1 MPPSDRRNPPDSIGR
16 VTIAHGKSRSGE
28 PHAATPRRIS
38 EWIHLGKFCVAH
50 LSEARA
56 AQMAAALSFR
66 MLFGILPVLVVGTL
80 VVKSVMGEEFPVFV
94 TRLIEAAGMD
104 GISLVRPGI
113 DDRGTTTVPLG
124 TWVNEMVAYAAS
136 LNLAAIG
143 WIGVGTVAFSAIWL
157 LVAIEESFNI
167 VCRAPR
173 GRSWLRRVLVYWF
186 LLTFGPLALGAIP
199 WALHEAKQW
208 MSERGVPEGLLGSAS
223 VLLGFLVLWAT
234 VFVAYLIVPHTRMR
248 LRPTLLGS
256 LMAAL
261 LLEVG
266 RRSLGA
272 YMSNAFSVSRL
283 YGSLGL
289 IPLFMFWVYVMW
301 LVVLFGLQISALL
314 QALDARGKVR
324 AVAALGR
331 TGLEPALAAAVMEQ
345 IVQGFAAGRPA
356 SLESLAESCGIDSP
370 AAQRIVDALVKS
382 RLAIQPSP
390 DGPIL
395 PARDPAAM
403 CADEPLEAGFEL
415 ADDGRHGAARGVLR
429 ALREAQRRAAQSI
442 TLIDPATRASKALST
457 SGRATDSRKP

>member
-1 MPPSDRRNPPDSIGR
+1 MAP
-16 VTIAHGKSRSGE
+16 K
-28 PHAATPRRIS
+28 RIS
-38 EWIHLGKFCVAH
+38 EWIHLAKFCVAH
-50 LSEARA
+50 MSEARA

-80 VVKSVMGEEFPVFV
+80 VVKSVMGEEFPLFV
-94 TRLIEAAGMD
+94 TRMIEAAGMD
-104 GISLVRPGI
+104 GVSLVRPDV
-113 DDRGTTTVPLG
+113 DDGGTTTVPLG

-199 WALHEAKQW
+199 WALHKANMW
-208 MSERGVPEGLLGSAS
+208 LSDRGIPEGLLGGSS
-223 VLLGFLVLWAT
+223 ILLGFLVLWAT

-261 LLEVG
+261 LLEIG

-272 YMSNAFSVSRL
+272 YMANAFSVSRL

-345 IVQGFAAGRPA
+345 IVQGFASGRHA
-356 SLESLAESCGIDSP
+356 TLESLAESCGIDLP
-370 AAQRIVDALVKS
+370 AAQRIVDALVEA
-382 RLAIQPSP
+382 RLAIQPTP
-390 DGPIL
+390 EGPVL
-395 PARDPAAM
+395 PARDPSAIR
-403 CADEPLEAGFEL
+403 ADEPLEAGFLL
-415 ADDGRHGAARGVLR
+415 ADDGRHGATRGVLR
-429 ALREAQRRAAQSI
+429 TLREAQRRAAHSI
-442 TLIDPATRASKALST
+442 TLIDQATHAPRAFPSA
-457 SGRATDSRKP
+457 GRSPEHRKP

>member
-1 MPPSDRRNPPDSIGR
+1 MQVPPASILR
-16 VTIAHGKSRSGE
+16 LSSAPGKSRHRESR
-28 PHAATPRRIS
+28 AFSPRRIS
-38 EWIHLGKFCVAH
+38 EWIHLGKFCLAH
-50 LSEARA
+50 LAEARA

-80 VVKSVMGEEFPVFV
+80 VVKSVMGDEFPVFV
-94 TRLIEAAGMD
+94 TRMIEAAGMD
-104 GISLVRPGI
+104 GVSLVRPDVNDG
-113 DDRGTTTVPLG
+113 GTTTVPLG

-173 GRSWLRRVLVYWF
+173 GRAWMRRVLVYWF
-186 LLTFGPLALGAIP
+186 LLTFGPLALGALP
-199 WALHEAKQW
+199 WALHQAKQW
-208 MSERGVPEGLLGSAS
+208 MTERGAPDSLVASAS
-223 VLLGFLVLWAT
+223 ILLGFLVLWAT

-248 LRPTLLGS
+248 VRPTLIGS
-256 LMAAL
+256 LLAAL
-261 LLEVG
+261 LLEIG

-272 YMSNAFSVSRL
+272 YMANAFTVSRL

-331 TGLEPALAAAVMEQ
+331 SGLEPALAAAVMEQ
-345 IVQGFAAGRPA
+345 VVHGFASGRHA
-356 SLESLAESCGIDSP
+356 TVESLAEACGIDLPTS
-370 AAQRIVDALVKS
+370 QRIVDALVAA
-382 RLAIQPSP
+382 RLAVQPTA

-395 PARDPAAM
+395 PARDPAAIR
-403 CADEPLEAGFEL
+403 ADEPLDAGFAL
-415 ADDGRHGAARGVLR
+415 ADDGRHGATRGVLR
-429 ALREAQRRAAQSI
+429 ALREAQRRAAHSI
-442 TLIDPATRASKALST
+442 TLIDASAHASRAFPSAS
-457 SGRATDSRKP
+457 RAPESRNP

>member
-1 MPPSDRRNPPDSIGR
+1 MSTGHAKTRL
-16 VTIAHGKSRSGE
+16 GE

-38 EWIHLGKFCVAH
+38 EWLYVGKFCVAH
-50 LSEARA
+50 LAEARA

-66 MLFGILPVLVVGTL
+66 MLFGILPVLVVGTI
-80 VVKSVMGEEFPVFV
+80 VVKSVMGEEFPAFV
-94 TRLIEAAGMD
+94 TRMIEAAGMD
-104 GISLVRPGI
+104 EVSLVRPDV
-113 DDRGTTTVPLG
+113 DDGGTTTVPLG

-186 LLTFGPLALGAIP
+186 LLTFGPLTLGAIP
-199 WALHEAKQW
+199 WALHEAKQF
-208 MSERGVPEGLLGSAS
+208 MAERGVPEGALDGSS
-223 VLLGFLVLWAT
+223 LLLGFLVLWST

-256 LMAAL
+256 LVAAL
-261 LLEVG
+261 LLEIG

-272 YMSNAFSVSRL
+272 YMANAFSVSRL

-289 IPLFMFWVYVMW
+289 IPLFMFWVYIMW

-331 TGLEPALAAAVMEQ
+331 TSLEPALAAAVMEQ
-345 IVQGFAAGRPA
+345 IVQGFASGRHA
-356 SLESLAESCGIDSP
+356 TLESLAEACGIDLP
-370 AAQRIVDALVKS
+370 AAQRIVDALVGAK
-382 RLAIQPSP
+382 LAIQPTP
-390 DGPIL
+390 EGPIL
-395 PARDPAAM
+395 PGRDPGAIR
-403 CADEPLEAGFEL
+403 ADEPLEAGFLL
-415 ADDGRHGAARGVLR
+415 ADDGRHGATRGVLR
-429 ALREAQRRAAQSI
+429 TLREAQRRAAHSI
-442 TLIDPATRASKALST
+442 TLMDPSTHASRAFPNA
-457 SGRATDSRKP
+457 GRAPEPRKP

>member
-1 MPPSDRRNPPDSIGR
+1 VSTGH
-16 VTIAHGKSRSGE
+16 AKSRAGE
-28 PHAATPRRIS
+28 HHPAIPRRLS
-38 EWIHLGKFCVAH
+38 EWVYVAKFCVAH
-50 LSEARA
+50 LAEARA

-80 VVKSVMGEEFPVFV
+80 VVKSVMGEEFPSFV
-94 TRLIEAAGMD
+94 TRMIEAVGMD
-104 GISLVRPGI
+104 EVSLVRPNV
-113 DDRGTTTVPLG
+113 DDGGTTTVPLG

-186 LLTFGPLALGAIP
+186 LLTFGPLTLGAIP
-199 WALHEAKQW
+199 WALHEAKQF
-208 MSERGVPEGLLGSAS
+208 MSQRGVPEGALEGSSIFLA
-223 VLLGFLVLWAT
+223 FLVLWAT

-256 LMAAL
+256 LVAAL
-261 LLEVG
+261 LLEIG

-272 YMSNAFSVSRL
+272 YMANAFSVSRL

-314 QALDARGKVR
+314 QALEARGKVR

-331 TGLEPALAAAVMEQ
+331 TSLEPALAAAVMEQ
-345 IVQGFAAGRPA
+345 IVHGFASGRHA
-356 SLESLAESCGIDSP
+356 TLESLAEACGIDLP
-370 AAQRIVDALVKS
+370 AAQRIVDALVQSK
-382 RLAIQPSP
+382 LAIQPTP
-390 DGPIL
+390 EGPVL
-395 PARDPAAM
+395 PARDPSAIR
-403 CADEPLEAGFEL
+403 ADEPLEAGFVL
-415 ADDGRHGAARGVLR
+415 ADDGRHGASRGVLR
-429 ALREAQRRAAQSI
+429 TLREAQRRAAQSI
-442 TLIDPATRASKALST
+442 TLTGPATHASRS
-457 SGRATDSRKP
+457 SPPGGRAAEQRTP

>member
-1 MPPSDRRNPPDSIGR
+1 MSTGH
-16 VTIAHGKSRSGE
+16 AKSRAGE
-28 PHAATPRRIS
+28 HHASAPRRIS
-38 EWIHLGKFCVAH
+38 EWIYVGKFCVAH
-50 LSEARA
+50 LAEARA

-80 VVKSVMGEEFPVFV
+80 VVKSVMGEEFPAFV
-94 TRLIEAAGMD
+94 TRMIEAVGMD
-104 GISLVRPGI
+104 EVSLVRPDV
-113 DDRGTTTVPLG
+113 DDGGTTTVPLG

-186 LLTFGPLALGAIP
+186 LLTFGPLTLGAIP
-199 WALHEAKQW
+199 WALHEAKRF
-208 MSERGVPEGLLGSAS
+208 MAERGVPEGALEGSSIFLA
-223 VLLGFLVLWAT
+223 FLVLWAT

-248 LRPTLLGS
+248 LKPTLLGS
-256 LMAAL
+256 LVAAL
-261 LLEVG
+261 LLEIG

-272 YMSNAFSVSRL
+272 YMANAFSVSRL

-289 IPLFMFWVYVMW
+289 IPLFMFWVYIMW
-301 LVVLFGLQISALL
+301 LVVLFGLQVSALL

-331 TGLEPALAAAVMEQ
+331 TSLEPALAAAVMEQ
-345 IVQGFAAGRPA
+345 IVHGFASGRHA
-356 SLESLAESCGIDSP
+356 TLESLAEACGIDLP
-370 AAQRIVDALVKS
+370 AAQRIVDALVGAK
-382 RLAIQPSP
+382 LAIQPTP
-390 DGPIL
+390 EGPIL
-395 PARDPAAM
+395 PGRDPGAIR
-403 CADEPLEAGFEL
+403 ADEPLEAGFVL

-429 ALREAQRRAAQSI
+429 TLREAQRRAAQSI
-442 TLIDPATRASKALST
+442 TLMDPSTHASRAFPNA
-457 SGRATDSRKP
+457 GRAPEPRKP

>member
-1 MPPSDRRNPPDSIGR
+1 MS
-16 VTIAHGKSRSGE
+16 TAHAKNRPGE
-28 PHAATPRRIS
+28 AHTKAPRRIS
-38 EWIHLGKFCVAH
+38 EWIYLGKFCLAH
-50 LSEARA
+50 LAEARA
-56 AQMAAALSFR
+56 TQMAAALSFR
-66 MLFGILPVLVVGTL
+66 MLFGILPVLVVGTI
-80 VVKSVMGEEFPVFV
+80 VVKSVMGEEFPAFV
-94 TRLIEAAGMD
+94 TRMIEAAGMD
-104 GISLVRPGI
+104 SVALIRPDV
-113 DDRGTTTVPLG
+113 DDGGTTTVPMG

-186 LLTFGPLALGAIP
+186 LLTFGPLTLGAIP
-199 WALHEAKQW
+199 WALHQAKVF
-208 MSERGVPEGLLGSAS
+208 MTERGLPEGVLGSS
-223 VLLGFLVLWAT
+223 SILLGFLLLWAT

-256 LMAAL
+256 LVAAL
-261 LLEVG
+261 LLEIG

-272 YMSNAFSVSRL
+272 YMANAFTVSRL

-301 LVVLFGLQISALL
+301 MVVLFGLQISALL

-331 TGLEPALAAAVMEQ
+331 SGLEPALAAAVMEQ
-345 IVQGFAAGRPA
+345 IVQGFASGRHA
-356 SLESLAESCGIDSP
+356 TLDSLAEACGIDLP
-370 AAQRIVDALVKS
+370 TAQRIVDALVGAK
-382 RLAIQPSP
+382 LAIQPTP
-390 DGPIL
+390 EGPVL
-395 PARDPAAM
+395 PARDPGAIR
-403 CADEPLEAGFEL
+403 ADEPLEAGFLL

-429 ALREAQRRAAQSI
+429 TLREAQRRAAHSI
-442 TLIDPATRASKALST
+442 TLVDPSAHASRAFPAA
-457 SGRATDSRKP
+457 GRAPEPRKP

>member
-1 MPPSDRRNPPDSIGR
+1 MSTGH
-16 VTIAHGKSRSGE
+16 AKSRAGE
-28 PHAATPRRIS
+28 HHPAIPRRLS
-38 EWIHLGKFCVAH
+38 EWVYVAKFCVAH
-50 LSEARA
+50 LAEARA

-80 VVKSVMGEEFPVFV
+80 VVKSVMGEEFPSFV
-94 TRLIEAAGMD
+94 TRMIEAVGMD
-104 GISLVRPGI
+104 EVSLVRPNV
-113 DDRGTTTVPLG
+113 DDGGTTTVPLG

-186 LLTFGPLALGAIP
+186 LLTFGPLMLGAIP
-199 WALHEAKQW
+199 WALHEAKQF
-208 MSERGVPEGLLGSAS
+208 MSQRGVPEGALEGSSIFLA
-223 VLLGFLVLWAT
+223 FLVLWAT

-256 LMAAL
+256 LVAAL
-261 LLEVG
+261 LLEIG

-272 YMSNAFSVSRL
+272 YMANAFSVSRL

-314 QALDARGKVR
+314 QALEARGKVR

-331 TGLEPALAAAVMEQ
+331 TSLEPALAAAVMEQ
-345 IVQGFAAGRPA
+345 IVLGFASGRHA
-356 SLESLAESCGIDSP
+356 TLESLAEACGIDLP
-370 AAQRIVDALVKS
+370 AAQRIVDALVQSK
-382 RLAIQPSP
+382 LAIQPTP
-390 DGPIL
+390 EGPVL
-395 PARDPAAM
+395 PARDPSAIR
-403 CADEPLEAGFEL
+403 ADEPLEAGFVL
-415 ADDGRHGAARGVLR
+415 ADDGRHGASRGVLR
-429 ALREAQRRAAQSI
+429 TLREAQRRAAQSI
-442 TLIDPATRASKALST
+442 TLTGPATHASRS
-457 SGRATDSRKP
+457 SPPGGRAAEQRTP

>member
-1 MPPSDRRNPPDSIGR
+1 M
-16 VTIAHGKSRSGE
+16 
-28 PHAATPRRIS
+28 TPRRIS
-38 EWIHLGKFCVAH
+38 EWIYVGKFCVAH
-50 LSEARA
+50 LAEARA

-80 VVKSVMGEEFPVFV
+80 VVKSVMGEEFPAFV
-94 TRLIEAAGMD
+94 TRMIEAAGMD
-104 GISLVRPGI
+104 QVSLVRPDV
-113 DDRGTTTVPLG
+113 DDGGTTTVPLG
-124 TWVNEMVAYAAS
+124 TWVNEMVGYAAS

-199 WALHEAKQW
+199 WALHKANMW
-208 MSERGVPEGLLGSAS
+208 LSDRGFPEGLLGGSS
-223 VLLGFLVLWAT
+223 ILLGFLVLWAT

-261 LLEVG
+261 LLEIG

-272 YMSNAFSVSRL
+272 YMANAFSVSRL

-289 IPLFMFWVYVMW
+289 IPLFMFWVYLMW

-331 TGLEPALAAAVMEQ
+331 TSLEPALAAAVMEQ
-345 IVQGFAAGRPA
+345 VVQGFASGRHA
-356 SLESLAESCGIDSP
+356 TLESLAESCGIDLP
-370 AAQRIVDALVKS
+370 AAQRIVDALVAA
-382 RLAIQPSP
+382 RLAIQPTP
-390 DGPIL
+390 EGPIL
-395 PARDPAAM
+395 PARDPGAIR
-403 CADEPLEAGFEL
+403 ADEPLEAGFVL
-415 ADDGRHGAARGVLR
+415 ADDGRHSSARGVLR
-429 ALREAQRRAAQSI
+429 TLREAQRKAAHSI
-442 TLIDPATRASKALST
+442 TLMGPATHPSRAFPP
-457 SGRATDSRKP
+457 SGHAQESRTP

>member
-1 MPPSDRRNPPDSIGR
+1 
-16 VTIAHGKSRSGE
+16 
-28 PHAATPRRIS
+28 
-38 EWIHLGKFCVAH
+38 
-50 LSEARA
+50 
-56 AQMAAALSFR
+56 
-66 MLFGILPVLVVGTL
+66 
-80 VVKSVMGEEFPVFV
+80 
-94 TRLIEAAGMD
+94 MD
-104 GISLVRPGI
+104 GISLVRPDNDAG
-113 DDRGTTTVPLG
+113 GTATVPLG

-186 LLTFGPLALGAIP
+186 LLTFGPLTLGAIP
-199 WALHEAKQW
+199 WALHKANEFMA
-208 MSERGVPEGLLGSAS
+208 ERGVPEGVLGSAS
-223 VLLGFLVLWAT
+223 IVLSFLVLWAT
-234 VFVAYLIVPHTRMR
+234 VFVAYLIVPHARMR

-266 RRSLGA
+266 RRSLGV
-272 YMSNAFSVSRL
+272 YMANAFSVSRL

-331 TGLEPALAAAVMEQ
+331 SGLEPALAAAVMEQ
-345 IVQGFAAGRPA
+345 IVQGFASGRHA
-356 SLESLAESCGIDSP
+356 TLESLAESCGIDLP
-370 AAQRIVDALVKS
+370 AAQRIVDALVGA
-382 RLAIQPSP
+382 RLAIQPTP
-390 DGPIL
+390 EGPIL
-395 PARDPAAM
+395 PARDPAAIR
-403 CADEPLEAGFEL
+403 ADEPLDAGFGL
-415 ADDGRHGAARGVLR
+415 ADDGRQGATRGVLR
-429 ALREAQRRAAQSI
+429 TLREAQRRAAQSI
-442 TLIDPATRASKALST
+442 TLLDPATLSPRG
-457 SGRATDSRKP
+457 SAPAGRAADHRKL

>member
-1 MPPSDRRNPPDSIGR
+1 M
-16 VTIAHGKSRSGE
+16 
-28 PHAATPRRIS
+28 S
-38 EWIHLGKFCVAH
+38 EWVYVGKFCVAH
-50 LSEARA
+50 LAEARA

-80 VVKSVMGEEFPVFV
+80 VVKSVMGEEFPSFV
-94 TRLIEAAGMD
+94 TRMIEAVGMD
-104 GISLVRPGI
+104 EVSLVRPDV
-113 DDRGTTTVPLG
+113 DDGGTTTVPLG

-186 LLTFGPLALGAIP
+186 LLTFGPLMLGAIP
-199 WALHEAKQW
+199 WALHEAKQF
-208 MSERGVPEGLLGSAS
+208 MSQRGVPEGALEGSSIFLA
-223 VLLGFLVLWAT
+223 FLVLWAT
-234 VFVAYLIVPHTRMR
+234 VLVAYLIVPHTRMR

-256 LMAAL
+256 LVAAL
-261 LLEVG
+261 LLEIG

-272 YMSNAFSVSRL
+272 YMANAFSVSRL

-314 QALDARGKVR
+314 QALEARGKVR

-331 TGLEPALAAAVMEQ
+331 TSLEPALAAAVMEQ
-345 IVQGFAAGRPA
+345 IVHGFVSGRHA
-356 SLESLAESCGIDSP
+356 TLESLAEACGIDLP
-370 AAQRIVDALVKS
+370 AAQRIVDALVQAK
-382 RLAIQPSP
+382 LAIQPTP
-390 DGPIL
+390 EGPVL
-395 PARDPAAM
+395 PARDPSAIR
-403 CADEPLEAGFEL
+403 ADEPLEAGFVL
-415 ADDGRHGAARGVLR
+415 ADDGRHGASRGVLR
-429 ALREAQRRAAQSI
+429 TLREAQRRAAQSI
-442 TLIDPATRASKALST
+442 TLTGPATHASRS
-457 SGRATDSRKP
+457 SPPGGRTAEQRTP

>member
-1 MPPSDRRNPPDSIGR
+1 
-16 VTIAHGKSRSGE
+16 
-28 PHAATPRRIS
+28 
-38 EWIHLGKFCVAH
+38 
-50 LSEARA
+50 
-56 AQMAAALSFR
+56 MAAALSFR

-80 VVKSVMGEEFPVFV
+80 VVKSVMGEEFPTFV
-94 TRLIEAAGMD
+94 TRMIEAAGMD
-104 GISLVRPGI
+104 GISLVRPDNDAG
-113 DDRGTTTVPLG
+113 GTATVPLG

-186 LLTFGPLALGAIP
+186 LLTFGPLTLGAIP
-199 WALHEAKQW
+199 WALHKANEFMA
-208 MSERGVPEGLLGSAS
+208 ERGVPEGVLGSAS
-223 VLLGFLVLWAT
+223 IVLSFLVLWAT
-234 VFVAYLIVPHTRMR
+234 VFVAYLIVPHARMR

-266 RRSLGA
+266 RRSLGV
-272 YMSNAFSVSRL
+272 YMANAFSVSRL

-331 TGLEPALAAAVMEQ
+331 SGLEPALAAAVMEQ
-345 IVQGFAAGRPA
+345 IVQGFASGRHA
-356 SLESLAESCGIDSP
+356 TLESLAESCGIDLP
-370 AAQRIVDALVKS
+370 AAQRIVDALVGA
-382 RLAIQPSP
+382 RLAIQPTP
-390 DGPIL
+390 EGPIL
-395 PARDPAAM
+395 PARDPAAIR
-403 CADEPLEAGFEL
+403 ADEPLDAGFGL
-415 ADDGRHGAARGVLR
+415 ADDGRQGATRGVLR
-429 ALREAQRRAAQSI
+429 TLREAQRRAAQSI
-442 TLIDPATRASKALST
+442 TLLDPATLSPRG
-457 SGRATDSRKP
+457 SAPAGRAADHRKL